1 MKISRTTPELCLRA
15 RAVRATLAANWLILF
30 ATAAPVS
37 AQTAPAAMPTLDE
50 ALAARQDVWGLAAM
64 REPNGPSYQFFER
77 LLPPL
82 RYVNAEFRHHPIV
95 LSAPNATQKARL
107 TSNGSGLNA
116 RANLRTW
123 KEVSVPVTFRVGE
136 DQHVFGEDLQKL
148 DGPHLEQGHLPI
160 VRLSYEHMKKNYEEE
175 VFAAVG
181 PELAT
186 NGVVFVRFA
195 LRSDGYGHIAAHLD
209 APGPWVVSRGTVQNT
224 NGEVIAWFDDS
235 WRWVGSQNKLAARFT
250 RSQRPTLVFAT
261 KAVAEFEGQ
270 PTHPLPLQGGE
281 QRSGRARSVPLL
293 GGVRGGFDK
302 QKQLCIT
309 TWQNSLDCATQI
321 QVPEPL
327 VNNAWRATLVNNFML
342 LKDNRANY
350 SWGNQYERLYQAEC
364 GDTARAFLLWG
375 YGRETLPM
383 LSHQFDYTRAGLE
396 FHNAGFKL
404 QQLSHFY
411 WLTRDT
417 NGVAALRPK
426 WEKEINLI
434 VNGREKESGLFP
446 KERYCGDIAEHVYS
460 LNPNA
465 NCWRGLRDFASVLN
479 EVGETKEATRLAGIA
494 KEFRA
499 AILKAAEES
508 EYRDAKPPFIP
519 IMFFGKE
526 KPYDDLTSTMVGSY
540 WNLLAPYVI
549 GSGVFGPPGCERERW
564 MVDYFH
570 EHGGICMGM
579 VRFHQHSGLFACE
592 DALDDL
598 YGLRYSIKL
607 LQLDE
612 VDRALVSF
620 YGKLAQGLTRET
632 FIGAEGTGLRPL
644 SRESRVEGRESGF
657 LPSTLDARHSTA
669 AGRPMYLPPNSTAQ
683 AYFLWMLRYLLV
695 QDWDMDDDG
704 TPETLRLCF
713 ATPKR
718 WLDDGQE
725 IKVERAPTAFG
736 PVSLLVQ
743 SRINKGEVI
752 AKLELPM
759 RNAAKQ
765 TLLRIRVPDGW
776 RVVSAKVG
784 SGELRVDER
793 GTVEVSELKGKAT
806 VRFKAAKL

>member
-1 MKISRTTPELCLRA
+1 MWPMKISRTTPELCIRA
-15 RAVRATLAANWLILF
+15 PAPRATLAAYWLILF
-30 ATAAPVS
+30 AAAAPVW
-37 AQTAPAAMPTLDE
+37 AQTPPAAVITLDE

-64 REPNGPSYQFFER
+64 REPNGPSYQFFEK

-82 RYVNAEFRHHPIV
+82 RYVNAEFRYYPIV

-116 RANLRTW
+116 RANLKTW
-123 KEVSVPVTFRVGE
+123 KEVGVPVTFHVGE

-148 DGPHLEQGHLPI
+148 DGPHLEQGYLPI
-160 VRLSYEHMKKNYEEE
+160 VKLGYEHGGAIYEEE
-175 VFAAVG
+175 AFAGVE
-181 PELAT
+181 PMLAS
-186 NGVVFVRFA
+186 NGVVFVRFGIKRHA
-195 LRSDGYGHIAAHLD
+195 RGIVSVRFD
-209 APGPWVVSRGTVQNT
+209 ADLVLVEAKNSLRGT
-224 NGEVIAWFDDS
+224 NGLAWAIFDGNWEWHADRKSLEAKLKRGDS
-235 WRWVGSQNKLAARFT
+235 ASLAI
-250 RSQRPTLVFAT
+250 PT
-261 KAVAEFEGQ
+261 KAIAPAVTRENTGSASPSARKFFPWNDHG
-270 PTHPLPLQGGE
+270 LQ
-281 QRSGRARSVPLL
+281 R
-293 GGVRGGFDK
+293 K
-302 QKQLCIT
+302 LCIA
-309 TWQNSLDCATQI
+309 TWQNLLNVATQI
-321 QVPEPL
+321 AVPEPL
-327 VNNAWRATLVNNFML
+327 VNHARRALLVNNFML
-342 LKDNRANY
+342 LKDDRANY

-375 YGRETLPM
+375 YDRETLPM

-404 QQLSHFY
+404 QQFSHYY
-411 WLTRDT
+411 WMTRDT

-426 WEKEINLI
+426 WEKEIKLI
-434 VNGREKESGLFP
+434 VGGREKESGLFP

-465 NCWRGLRDFASVLN
+465 GCWRGLRDFAAVLDN
-479 EVGETKEATRLAGIA
+479 IGEKAEAKRLTDIA
-494 KEFRA
+494 IEFRT
-499 AILKAAEES
+499 AILKAVEQS

-526 KPYDDLTSTMVGSY
+526 KPYEDLTSTMVGSY

-564 MVDYFH
+564 MVDYFQ

-632 FIGAEGTGLRPL
+632 FIGAEGTGLRAPKPSGGTSYTNPTL
-644 SRESRVEGRESGF
+644 SG
-657 LPSTLDARHSTA
+657 PSEEVNL
-669 AGRPMYLPPNSTAQ
+669 GRPMYLPPNSTAQ
-683 AYFLWMLRYLLV
+683 GYFLWMLRYLVV

-718 WLDDGQE
+718 WLEDGRE
-725 IKVERAPTAFG
+725 IKVERALTAFG
-736 PVSLLVQ
+736 LVSLVVQ
-743 SRINKGEVI
+743 SRINKGEVT
-752 AKLELPM
+752 AKLELPT

-765 TLLRIRVPDGW
+765 TLLRIRVPHGW
-776 RVVSAKVG
+776 RVISAKAG
-784 SGELRVDER
+784 SRELEVDEQ
-793 GTVEVSELKGKAT
+793 GTADVSMLKGKT
-806 VRFKAAKL
+806 SVRFRVAKL